1 MTNYKQ
7 KRHTEKQT
15 EKKTELL
22 IKLNKGKVLKNK
34 TNGYVFLNFLT
45 KKQIKINQG
54 KRRKNRDFRFSK
66 PKYWEVLNPWKGFK
80 IKSMYYLGLKRFI

>member
-7 KRHTEKQT
+7 KKQT
-15 EKKTELL
+15 ELL
-22 IKLNKGKVLKNK
+22 VNLNKGKVLKNK

-66 PKYWEVLNPWKGFK
+66 PKYWEVLSLWKSFK